1 MGLVAA
7 GGVPAATLGTA
18 ANVGLASWLV
28 TLPGAVGT
36 SWVTE
41 GDRVL
46 LVASVGVPGVPRG
59 LYGAEVMLEAE
70 ELGAVTVLGL
80 AVLIPAARLVALV
93 LGVTEDATTTGVVS
107 PSTGGDT
114 LTSGST
120 VPWPRTGDG
129 AVTSSGAV
137 GDTLPAPAA
146 GFWLPG
152 AWGDTGVALMVPGSA
167 PPATGV
173 GRVGGSPTAPS
184 PEVPRDA
191 SVPTAG

>member
-7 GGVPAATLGTA
+7 GGVPLATLGTA
-18 ANVGLASWLV
+18 ANAGLASWLV
-28 TLPGAVGT
+28 TLPGLVGT

-46 LVASVGVPGVPRG
+46 LVASVGVPGVPWG
-59 LYGAEVMLEAE
+59 LYGAEVLLEVV

-80 AVLIPAARLVALV
+80 AVVIPAAGLVALV
-93 LGVTEDATTTGVVS
+93 LGVTEDATTTRVVS

-114 LTSGST
+114 FTSGST
-120 VPWPRTGDG
+120 VLWPRTGDG

-137 GDTLPAPAA
+137 GDTVPAPAA

-152 AWGDTGVALMVPGSA
+152 DTAVALMVPGSA

-173 GRVGGSPTAPS
+173 GRVGGSPTALS
-184 PEVPRDA
+184 PEVPRDV
-191 SVPTAG
+191 SVRTAG